1 MAETKWT
8 QDQQL
13 VIDLRD
19 RNILVAAAAGS
30 GKTAVLVERIIEEI
44 TEEKNP
50 KDIDKLLVVTFT
62 KAAAAEMRTR
72 IGNALELRIE
82 ENPDNEHIQKQASL
96 LHLAQITT
104 IDSFCQSIIKNY
116 FHIIDLD
123 PVFTVGD
130 QTDLELMKQDV
141 LAELLEQNYAKA
153 KEEKETAFLEFTDVF
168 SPGRTDHAVE
178 ELVLNLFEASR
189 SFPWPLEWLDS
200 LLVSYCLKGTEE
212 LEQSAW
218 MKSFVNYLKKCI
230 ESFLEIAHKALQ
242 ICDDVSELSG
252 YYSTIEA
259 DIKYLEELSEADS
272 YHAFAKLLA
281 VSKERKLRLKA
292 IRNVSD
298 IESKEAVRAYR
309 DMYWKNGIDEMV
321 EKFFFQPE
329 EMMLEDMQRMAVPV
343 TQLVKLTKEFSE
355 AFAAKKREEGI
366 VDFADMEHFA
376 LQILVDHRDGGAYPS
391 STALE
396 LQEYYEE
403 ILTDEYQD
411 SNYVQ
416 ELLLNSLCCNAN
428 EDMAADG
435 FISHPNHAPYL
446 FMVGDVKQSIYKF
459 RQARPDLF
467 LHKYQSYTL
476 GEGPCQKI
484 DLHKN
489 FRSRASV
496 LESANYIFEQIMTK
510 QLGGIVYDEQAKLVP
525 GADFGECRERTA
537 DRTEVLLFDPSEN
550 SEEKADQ
557 KNDAEN
563 MDKKELE
570 AAGIGQKIKKL
581 VQGDAPLYVRGK
593 DGYRKVQYGDIAILL
608 RSMTGWS
615 ETFVEILNEMGI
627 PAFADTKTGY
637 FTSMEVETVLNLL
650 HIVDNPRQ
658 DIPLTAVLRSIFCR
672 LTDDELAWIGS
683 IPDGMDFWDKVQG
696 FLAYCQWKQGKESL
710 LEEYNKQGMDLNKWD
725 HILKEQ
731 KEKQILEEKLTTFV
745 EKIKEYQSF
754 VRIHS
759 VYELL
764 RKIYKESGYYDYMST
779 MPAGEKRKANLDILL
794 QQSIEF
800 ESNGHT
806 GIFGFTRYIESLQKS
821 DVDFGEASIQD
832 ENTNA
837 VRIMTIHKSK
847 GLEFPVVFV
856 AGMGKRFNLM
866 DARKATIIDGDHGI
880 GCDFI
885 DLSLRIR
892 KPTLFKRYIANSIV
906 LESLAEE
913 IRILYVALTRA
924 KEKLY
929 ITGSVKNASK
939 ALERWSLQSNV
950 QNFLTLK
957 KAQTYLD
964 WIMTALLGRNT
975 LKNHTDIE
983 ENRIAKDDLYSISLY
998 MQEDVVQ
1005 EEAKEIGQDLLL
1017 QQKLQKIDTD
1027 VVYDPAM
1034 HEALAQRLHYQY
1046 PYRDETDLPIKVSVS
1061 ELKRRAYENALQL
1074 EEEEEVSLLKEDF
1087 YMDKSDRTENNKVGL
1102 NRENEPVSEQ
1112 ESKLD
1117 LSEEDRSASEQRNS
1131 DTADKSVGEELPAD
1145 SKSGQIEESNS
1156 DAADKVSEAELPE
1169 IPRPAFLQKEK
1180 EVSGTAR
1187 GTLYHLVMEHFPY
1200 AQIRSDGGKWDVAA
1214 FQQYLAQMVQNGYMT
1229 QEEAKLL
1236 NCRKF
1241 VTFLETDIGKRMA
1254 AAQEQKTLRLEQP
1267 FMLGIPAD
1275 QIYTEKKSKELIMV
1289 QGIIDAFFFE
1299 GEDIVLVDYKT
1310 DRVRRKDGRELVEKY
1325 KEQLNYYAQALER
1338 LSGRK
1343 VKEKIIYSFALSKE
1357 ILVE

>member
-8 QDQQL
+8 KDQQL

-130 QTDLELMKQDV
+130 ETELGLMKQDV
-141 LAELLEQNYAKA
+141 LEEVLEQNYARA
-153 KEEKETAFLEFTDVF
+153 KEEKDDAFLAFTDIF
-168 SPGRTDHAVE
+168 ATGRTDHEIE
-178 ELVLNLFEASR
+178 ELVLNLYEASR
-189 SFPWPLEWLDS
+189 SFPWPSEWLDGIPE
-200 LLVSYCLKGTEE
+200 SYACTDIEE
-212 LEQSAW
+212 FEQSAW
-218 MKSFVNYLKKCI
+218 MKSLIAYLRKTIK
-230 ESFLEIAHKALQ
+230 SFLNIAYKALQ
-242 ICDDVSELSG
+242 ICDASGELFE
-252 YYSTIEA
+252 YSPAIEA
-259 DIKYLEELSEADS
+259 DIQYLEQLSEADS
-272 YHAFAKLLA
+272 YHAFATLLA
-281 VSKERKLRLKA
+281 SSKERKQRLKA

-298 IESKEAVRAYR
+298 AESKDAVRAYR
-309 DMYWKNGIDEMV
+309 DLYWKNGIDEIV
-321 EKFFFQPE
+321 DKFFFQSE
-329 EMMLEDMQRMAVPV
+329 EMMLEEMQSMAVPV
-343 TQLVKLTKEFSE
+343 NQLVKLTKEFSE
-355 AFAAKKREEGI
+355 AFSAKKREEGI

-376 LQILVDHRDGGAYPS
+376 LQILVDHRDGGAYAS
-391 STALE
+391 KTALE
-396 LQEYYEE
+396 LQDYYEE

-416 ELLLNSLCCNAN
+416 ELLLSSLCCNADEN
-428 EDMAADG
+428 MLEED
-435 FISHPNHAPYL
+435 FISRPDRAPYL
-446 FMVGDVKQSIYKF
+446 FMVGDVKQSIYRF

-467 LHKYQSYTL
+467 LHKYEKYATEESV
-476 GEGPCQKI
+476 CRRI

-496 LESANYIFEQIMTK
+496 LEAANYIFEHIMTK
-510 QLGGIVYDEQAKLVP
+510 ELGGICYDEQASLVP
-525 GADFGECRERTA
+525 GADFGECSERTA
-537 DRTEVLLFDPSEN
+537 DLTEVLLFDQEN
-550 SEEKADQ
+550 DQ
-557 KNDAEN
+557 AAVF
-563 MDKKELE
+563 DKKEFE
-570 AAGIGQKIKKL
+570 AAGIGQKIKEL
-581 VQGDAPLYVRGK
+581 VQGDDPLFVRDK
-593 DGYRKVQYGDIAILL
+593 DGYRKVRFGDIAILL

-615 ETFVEILNEMGI
+615 EKFIEVLNEMGI

-650 HIVDNPRQ
+650 HVIDNPRQ
-658 DIPLTAVLRSIFCR
+658 DIALSAVLRSIFCR
-672 LTDDELAWIGS
+672 LTDDELAWIGC
-683 IPDGMDFWDKVQG
+683 IPDGVDFWERVQG
-696 FLAYCQWKQGKESL
+696 FLEFCRWKKGEESVF
-710 LEEYNKQGMDLNKWD
+710 EEYKEKGIDLTKWD
-725 HILKEQ
+725 TILKEQ
-731 KEKQILEEKLTTFV
+731 KDRESLKIKLTTFV
-745 EKIKEYQSF
+745 EKIKEYRSF
-754 VRIHS
+754 VQIHS

-764 RKIYKESGYYDYMST
+764 RKIYKESGYYDYMAS

-800 ESNGHT
+800 ESHGHS
-806 GIFGFTRYIESLQKS
+806 GIFGFTYYIESLQKS
-821 DVDFGEASIQD
+821 DIDFGEASIQD

-856 AGMGKRFNLM
+856 AGMGKRFNMM
-866 DARKATIIDGDHGI
+866 DARKATIIDGEHGV
-880 GCDFI
+880 GCDYI
-885 DLSLRIR
+885 NLSMRVC
-892 KPTLFKRYIANSIV
+892 KPGLFKRYIANAMV
-906 LESLAEE
+906 LENLAEE
-913 IRILYVALTRA
+913 LRVLYVALTRA

-929 ITGSVKNASK
+929 ITGAVKDAST
-939 ALERWSLQSNV
+939 ALKRWIQQSSI
-950 QNFLTLK
+950 QNFVILK

-964 WIMTALLGRNT
+964 WIMTSLFTRDSLRNAMS
-975 LKNHTDIE
+975 LKG
-983 ENRIAKDDLYSISLY
+983 NRLAQDELYRIFVYSQDEIIGK
-998 MQEDVVQ
+998 
-1005 EEAKEIGQDLLL
+1005 EAKELGTEALL
-1017 QQKLQKIDTD
+1017 QQKLRDIDPNSI
-1027 VVYDPAM
+1027 YDKDM
-1034 HEALAQRLHYQY
+1034 HEALLQRLNYEY

-1061 ELKRRAYENALQL
+1061 ELKRKSYENALKM
-1074 EEEEEVSLLKEDF
+1074 EEEEELSLLKEDF
-1087 YMDKSDRTENNKVGL
+1087 YMDKSDRTENDKAGL
-1102 NRENEPVSEQ
+1102 NGESEPVSEQ

-1117 LSEEDRSASEQRNS
+1117 L
-1131 DTADKSVGEELPAD
+1131 L
-1145 SKSGQIEESNS
+1145 EESNS
-1156 DAADKVSEAELPE
+1156 DAADKVSETDLPEIE

-1214 FQQYLAQMVQNGYMT
+1214 FQRYLAQMVQNGYMT

-1241 VTFLETDIGKRMA
+1241 VAFLETDIGKRMA

-1299 GEDIVLVDYKT
+1299 DEDIVLVDYKT
-1310 DRVRRKDGRELVEKY
+1310 DRVRRKDGTELVEKY
-1325 KEQLNYYAQALER
+1325 KEQLKYYAQALER

-1357 ILVE
+1357 IPVE

>member
-1 MAETKWT
+1 MGKTNWTK
-8 QDQQL
+8 DQQA

-44 TEEKNP
+44 TEAKNP

-104 IDSFCQSIIKNY
+104 IDSFCQSVIKNY

-130 QTDLELMKQDV
+130 ETDLELMKQEV
-141 LAELLEQNYAKA
+141 LAELLEQSYARA
-153 KEEKETAFLEFTDVF
+153 KEEKETAFLEFTDIF

-189 SFPWPLEWLDS
+189 SFPWPLEWLDQV
-200 LLVSYCLKGTEE
+200 LEGYRFANKGE
-212 LEQSAW
+212 LEQAAW
-218 MKSFVNYLKKCI
+218 MKGFVKYLQKCI
-230 ESFLEIAHKALQ
+230 KSYLEIARKAMQ
-242 ICDDVSELSG
+242 ICDAVGELAD
-252 YYSTIEA
+252 YYPTIEA
-259 DIKYLEELSEADS
+259 DVRYLEELSKADS
-272 YHAFAKLLA
+272 YHEFAQLLA

-298 IESKEAVRAYR
+298 VESKNAVRAYR
-309 DMYWKNGIDEMV
+309 DIYWKNGIDEIV

-329 EMMLEDMQRMAVPV
+329 EKMLDDMQQMAAPV
-343 TQLVKLTKEFSE
+343 AQLVKLTKEFSE
-355 AFAAKKREEGI
+355 AFSAKKREEGI
-366 VDFADMEHFA
+366 LDFADMEHFA

-391 STALE
+391 TTALE

-416 ELLLNSLCCNAN
+416 ELLLNSLCCNADEN
-428 EDMAADG
+428 MLEDD
-435 FISHPNHAPYL
+435 FISRPDHAPYL

-467 LHKYQSYTL
+467 LHKYESYTQD
-476 GEGPCQKI
+476 EGPCQKI

-510 QLGGIVYDEQAKLVP
+510 SLGGIVYDEQAKLVP
-525 GADFGECRERTA
+525 GADFGECSKRTA
-537 DRTEVLLFDPSEN
+537 DQTEILLFDPSDSTEGQIALQ
-550 SEEKADQ
+550 SSTQ
-557 KNDAEN
+557 N

-570 AAGIGQKIKKL
+570 AAGIGQQIKNL
-581 VQGDAPLYVRGK
+581 VQGDEPLYINGK
-593 DGYRKVQYGDIAILL
+593 DGYRKAQYGDIAILL

-615 ETFVEILNEMGI
+615 ETFVEVLNEMGI

-650 HIVDNPRQ
+650 HVVDNPRQ

-683 IPDGMDFWDKVQG
+683 IPDGIDFWDKVQG
-696 FLAYCQWKQGKESL
+696 YLEYCQWQRGEESVA
-710 LEEYNKQGMDLNKWD
+710 EEYKSHGIDLQKWD
-725 HILKEQ
+725 QILKEQ
-731 KEKQILEEKLTTFV
+731 QDKQTLERKLTTFV
-745 EKIKEYQSF
+745 EKIKEYRSF
-754 VRIHS
+754 VLLHS

-800 ESNGHT
+800 ENNGHT
-806 GIFGFTRYIESLQKS
+806 GIYGFTRYIESLQKS
-821 DVDFGEASIQD
+821 EVDFGEASIQD
-832 ENTNA
+832 ENANA

-866 DARKATIIDGDHGI
+866 DARKATIIDGDYGV

-892 KPTLFKRYIANSIV
+892 RPTLFKRYIANSIV

-929 ITGSVKNASK
+929 ITGSVKNAFK
-939 ALERWSLQSNV
+939 AIERWTLQSNI

-964 WIMTALLGRNT
+964 WIMTALLGRTT
-975 LKNHTDIE
+975 LGNGSAIEKNCVA
-983 ENRIAKDDLYSISLY
+983 RDDLYRISLY
-998 MQEDVVQ
+998 TQEDIIQ
-1005 EEAKEIGQDLLL
+1005 EEAKELGQDLLL
-1017 QQKLQKIDTD
+1017 QQKLRSIDTA
-1027 VVYDPAM
+1027 VVYDEPM
-1034 HEALAQRLHYQY
+1034 HEALVQRLQYQY
-1046 PYRDETDLPIKVSVS
+1046 PYEEETGLPIKVSVS
-1061 ELKRRAYENALQL
+1061 ELKRKSYENALKM
-1074 EEEEEVSLLKEDF
+1074 EEEEETALF
-1087 YMDKSDRTENNKVGL
+1087 AG
-1102 NRENEPVSEQ
+1102 
-1112 ESKLD
+1112 
-1117 LSEEDRSASEQRNS
+1117 EED
-1131 DTADKSVGEELPAD
+1131 ADKKD
-1145 SKSGQIEESNS
+1145 D
-1156 DAADKVSEAELPE
+1156 DAEQTD
-1169 IPRPAFLQKEK
+1169 IPRPDFLQEKK

-1187 GTLYHLVMEHFPY
+1187 GTLYHMVMEHFPY
-1200 AQIRSDGGKWDVAA
+1200 AQIRKDGGHWDIAS
-1214 FQQYLAQMVQNGYMT
+1214 FKKYLEQMVQNGYMT
-1229 QEEAKLL
+1229 QDEAKLL
-1236 NCRKF
+1236 DCRKF
-1241 VTFLETDIGKRMA
+1241 VAFLETDIGKRMA

-1275 QIYTEKKSKELIMV
+1275 QIYTEQSSKELIMV

-1299 GEDIVLVDYKT
+1299 GEEIVLVDYKT
-1310 DRVRRKDGRELVEKY
+1310 DRVRGKDGKVLVQKY

-1338 LSGRK
+1338 LSGCK

-1357 ILVE
+1357 IPVE

>member
-8 QDQQL
+8 KDQQL

-44 TEEKNP
+44 TEEKKP

-130 QTDLELMKQDV
+130 ETELGLMKQDV
-141 LAELLEQNYAKA
+141 LEEVLEQNYARA
-153 KEEKETAFLEFTDVF
+153 KEEKDDAFLAFTDIF
-168 SPGRTDHAVE
+168 ATGRTDHEIE
-178 ELVLNLFEASR
+178 ELVLNLYEASR
-189 SFPWPLEWLDS
+189 SFPWPSEWLDGIPE
-200 LLVSYCLKGTEE
+200 SYACTDIEE
-212 LEQSAW
+212 FEQSAW
-218 MKSFVNYLKKCI
+218 MKSLIAYLRKTIK
-230 ESFLEIAHKALQ
+230 SFLNIAYKALQ
-242 ICDDVSELSG
+242 ICDASGELFE
-252 YYSTIEA
+252 YSPAIEA
-259 DIKYLEELSEADS
+259 DIQYLEQLSEADS
-272 YHAFAKLLA
+272 YHAFATLLA
-281 VSKERKLRLKA
+281 GSKERKQRLKA

-298 IESKEAVRAYR
+298 AESKDAVRAYR
-309 DMYWKNGIDEMV
+309 DLYWKNGIDEIV
-321 EKFFFQPE
+321 DKFFFQSE
-329 EMMLEDMQRMAVPV
+329 EMMFEEMQSMAAPMA
-343 TQLVKLTKEFSE
+343 QLVKLTKEFSE
-355 AFAAKKREEGI
+355 AFSAKKREEGI

-376 LQILVDHRDGGAYPS
+376 LQILVDHRDGGAYAS
-391 STALE
+391 KTALE
-396 LQEYYEE
+396 LQDYYEE

-416 ELLLNSLCCNAN
+416 ELLLSSLCCNADEN
-428 EDMAADG
+428 MLEED
-435 FISHPNHAPYL
+435 FISRPDRAPYL
-446 FMVGDVKQSIYKF
+446 FMVGDVKQSIYRF

-467 LHKYQSYTL
+467 LHKYEKYAT
-476 GEGPCQKI
+476 GESVCRRI

-496 LESANYIFEQIMTK
+496 LEAANYIFEHIMTK
-510 QLGGIVYDEQAKLVP
+510 ELGGICYDEQASLVP
-525 GADFGECRERTA
+525 GADFGECSERTA
-537 DRTEVLLFDPSEN
+537 DLTEVLLFEN
-550 SEEKADQ
+550 DQ
-557 KNDAEN
+557 AAFF
-563 MDKKELE
+563 DKKEFE
-570 AAGIGQKIKKL
+570 AAGIGQKIKEL
-581 VQGDAPLYVRGK
+581 VQGDDPLFVRDK
-593 DGYRKVQYGDIAILL
+593 DGYRKVRFGDIAILL

-615 ETFVEILNEMGI
+615 EKFIEVLNEMGI

-650 HIVDNPRQ
+650 HVIDNPRQ
-658 DIPLTAVLRSIFCR
+658 DIALSAVLRSIFCR

-683 IPDGMDFWDKVQG
+683 IPDGVDFWERVQG
-696 FLAYCQWKQGKESL
+696 FLDFCRWKKGEESVF
-710 LEEYNKQGMDLNKWD
+710 EEYKEKGIDLTKWD
-725 HILKEQ
+725 TILKEQ
-731 KEKQILEEKLTTFV
+731 KDRESLKIKLTTFV
-745 EKIKEYQSF
+745 EKIKEYRSF
-754 VRIHS
+754 VQIHS

-764 RKIYKESGYYDYMST
+764 RKIYKESGYYDYMAS

-800 ESNGHT
+800 ESHGHS
-806 GIFGFTRYIESLQKS
+806 GIFGFTYYIESLQKS
-821 DVDFGEASIQD
+821 DIDFGEASIQD

-856 AGMGKRFNLM
+856 AGMGKRFNMM
-866 DARKATIIDGDHGI
+866 DARKATIIDGEHGV
-880 GCDFI
+880 GCDYI
-885 DLSLRIR
+885 NLSMRVC
-892 KPTLFKRYIANSIV
+892 KPSLFKRYIANAMV
-906 LESLAEE
+906 LENLAEE
-913 IRILYVALTRA
+913 LRVLYVALTRA

-929 ITGSVKNASK
+929 ITGAVKDASTVLK
-939 ALERWSLQSNV
+939 RWIQQSSI
-950 QNFLTLK
+950 QNFVILK

-964 WIMTALLGRNT
+964 WIMTSLFTRDSLRNAMS
-975 LKNHTDIE
+975 LKG
-983 ENRIAKDDLYSISLY
+983 NRLAQDELYRIFVYSQDEIIGK
-998 MQEDVVQ
+998 
-1005 EEAKEIGQDLLL
+1005 EAKELGTEALL
-1017 QQKLQKIDTD
+1017 QQKLRDIDPNSI
-1027 VVYDPAM
+1027 YDKDM
-1034 HEALAQRLHYQY
+1034 HEALLQRLNYEY

-1061 ELKRRAYENALQL
+1061 ELKRKSYENALKM
-1074 EEEEEVSLLKEDF
+1074 EEEEELSLLKEDDF
-1087 YMDKSDRTENNKVGL
+1087 YMNKSDMTK
-1102 NRENEPVSEQ
+1102 
-1112 ESKLD
+1112 
-1117 LSEEDRSASEQRNS
+1117 
-1131 DTADKSVGEELPAD
+1131 D

-1156 DAADKVSEAELPE
+1156 DAADKVSETDLPEIE

-1214 FQQYLAQMVQNGYMT
+1214 FQRYLAQMVQNGYMT

-1241 VTFLETDIGKRMA
+1241 VAFLETDIGKRMA

-1299 GEDIVLVDYKT
+1299 DEDIVLVDYKT
-1310 DRVRRKDGRELVEKY
+1310 DRVRRKDGTELVEKY
-1325 KEQLNYYAQALER
+1325 KEQLKYYAQALER

-1357 ILVE
+1357 IPVE

>member
-8 QDQQL
+8 KDQQL

-44 TEEKNP
+44 TEEKKP

-130 QTDLELMKQDV
+130 ETELGLMKQDV
-141 LAELLEQNYAKA
+141 LEEVLEQNYARA
-153 KEEKETAFLEFTDVF
+153 KEEKDDAFLAFTDIF
-168 SPGRTDHAVE
+168 ATGRTDHEIE
-178 ELVLNLFEASR
+178 ELVLNLYEASR
-189 SFPWPLEWLDS
+189 SFPWPSEWLDGIPE
-200 LLVSYCLKGTEE
+200 SYACTDIEE
-212 LEQSAW
+212 FEQSAW
-218 MKSFVNYLKKCI
+218 MKSLIAYLRKTIK
-230 ESFLEIAHKALQ
+230 SFLNIAYKALQ
-242 ICDDVSELSG
+242 ICDASGELFE
-252 YYSTIEA
+252 YSPAIEA
-259 DIKYLEELSEADS
+259 DIQYLEQLSEADS
-272 YHAFAKLLA
+272 YHAFATLLA
-281 VSKERKLRLKA
+281 CSKERKQRLKA

-298 IESKEAVRAYR
+298 VESKDAVRAYR
-309 DMYWKNGIDEMV
+309 DLYWKNGIDEIV
-321 EKFFFQPE
+321 DKFFFQSE
-329 EMMLEDMQRMAVPV
+329 EMMFEEMQSMAAPV
-343 TQLVKLTKEFSE
+343 AQLVKLTKEFSE
-355 AFAAKKREEGI
+355 AFSAKKREEGI

-376 LQILVDHRDGGAYPS
+376 LQILVDHRDGGAYAS
-391 STALE
+391 KTALE
-396 LQEYYEE
+396 LQDYYEE

-416 ELLLNSLCCNAN
+416 ELLLSSLCCNADEN
-428 EDMAADG
+428 MLEED
-435 FISHPNHAPYL
+435 FISRPDRAPYL
-446 FMVGDVKQSIYKF
+446 FMVGDVKQSIYRF

-467 LHKYQSYTL
+467 LHKYEKYATEESV
-476 GEGPCQKI
+476 CRRI

-496 LESANYIFEQIMTK
+496 LEAANYIFEHIMTK
-510 QLGGIVYDEQAKLVP
+510 ELGGICYDEQASLVP
-525 GADFGECRERTA
+525 GADFGECSERTA
-537 DRTEVLLFDPSEN
+537 DLTEVLLFDQEN
-550 SEEKADQ
+550 DQ
-557 KNDAEN
+557 AAVF
-563 MDKKELE
+563 DKKEFE
-570 AAGIGQKIKKL
+570 AAGIGQKIKEL
-581 VQGDAPLYVRGK
+581 VQGDDPLFVRDK
-593 DGYRKVQYGDIAILL
+593 DGYRKVRFGDIAILL

-615 ETFVEILNEMGI
+615 EKFIEVLNEMGI

-650 HIVDNPRQ
+650 HVIDNPRQ
-658 DIPLTAVLRSIFCR
+658 DIALSAVLRSIFCQ

-683 IPDGMDFWDKVQG
+683 IPDGVDFWERVQG
-696 FLAYCQWKQGKESL
+696 FLDFCRWKKGEESVF
-710 LEEYNKQGMDLNKWD
+710 EEYKEKGIDLTKWD
-725 HILKEQ
+725 TILKEQ
-731 KEKQILEEKLTTFV
+731 KDRESLKIKLTTFV
-745 EKIKEYQSF
+745 EKIKEYRSF
-754 VRIHS
+754 VQIHS

-764 RKIYKESGYYDYMST
+764 RKIYKESGYYDYM
-779 MPAGEKRKANLDILL
+779 AGEKRKANLDILL

-800 ESNGHT
+800 ESHGHS
-806 GIFGFTRYIESLQKS
+806 GIFGFTYYIESLQKS
-821 DVDFGEASIQD
+821 DIDFGEASIQD

-856 AGMGKRFNLM
+856 AGMGKRFNMM
-866 DARKATIIDGDHGI
+866 DARKATIIDGEYGV
-880 GCDFI
+880 GCDYI
-885 DLSLRIR
+885 NLSMRVC
-892 KPTLFKRYIANSIV
+892 KPSLFKRYIANAMV
-906 LESLAEE
+906 LENLAEE
-913 IRILYVALTRA
+913 LRVLYVALTRA

-929 ITGSVKNASK
+929 ITGAVKDASTVLK
-939 ALERWSLQSNV
+939 RWIQQSSI
-950 QNFLTLK
+950 QNFVILK

-964 WIMTALLGRNT
+964 WIMTSLFTRDSLRNAMS
-975 LKNHTDIE
+975 LKG
-983 ENRIAKDDLYSISLY
+983 NRLAQDELYRIFVYSQDEIIGK
-998 MQEDVVQ
+998 
-1005 EEAKEIGQDLLL
+1005 EAKELGTEALL
-1017 QQKLQKIDTD
+1017 QQKLRDIDPNSI
-1027 VVYDPAM
+1027 YDKDM
-1034 HEALAQRLHYQY
+1034 HEALLQRLNYEY

-1061 ELKRRAYENALQL
+1061 ELKRKSYENALKM
-1074 EEEEEVSLLKEDF
+1074 EEEEELSLLKEDDF
-1087 YMDKSDRTENNKVGL
+1087 YMNKSDMTK
-1102 NRENEPVSEQ
+1102 
-1112 ESKLD
+1112 
-1117 LSEEDRSASEQRNS
+1117 
-1131 DTADKSVGEELPAD
+1131 D

-1156 DAADKVSEAELPE
+1156 DAADKLSETDLPEIE

-1214 FQQYLAQMVQNGYMT
+1214 FQRYLAQMVQNGYMT

-1241 VTFLETDIGKRMA
+1241 VAFLETDIGKRMA

-1299 GEDIVLVDYKT
+1299 DEDIVLVDYKT
-1310 DRVRRKDGRELVEKY
+1310 DRVRRKDGTELVEKY
-1325 KEQLNYYAQALER
+1325 KEQLKYYAQALER

-1357 ILVE
+1357 IPVE